1 MSFWNIF
8 GGGIVGAIENVAME
22 MIETDK
28 ESAEAKAVLIKT
40 LDPNGIMRRDISST
54 VRNLYSVYILLAM
67 TLLLAQAFGVGE
79 PAQVALA
86 VNNITDLFVPITAM
100 FSAIVGAS
108 FGVNGLNAHRDK
120 K

>member
-1 MSFWNIF
+1 MSWLNIF
-8 GGGIVGAIENVAME
+8 GGGIVKSIENVAME

-40 LDPNGIMRRDISST
+40 LDPNGIMRRDISTT

-67 TLLLAQAFGVGE
+67 ILLLAQAFGIGKPGE
-79 PAQVALA
+79 VALA
-86 VNNITDLFVPITAM
+86 VENITGLFVPITAM

-108 FGVNGLNAHRDK
+108 FGVNYSNVKQRK
-120 K
+120 